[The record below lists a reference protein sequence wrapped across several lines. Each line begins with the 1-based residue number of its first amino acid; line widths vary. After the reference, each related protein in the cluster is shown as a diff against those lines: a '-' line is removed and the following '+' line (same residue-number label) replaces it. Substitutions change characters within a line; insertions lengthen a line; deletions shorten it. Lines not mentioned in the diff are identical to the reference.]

1 MNWKKTDYDEAKLEE
16 KQRAYIREAME
27 MAKRSLSKGEAAAA
41 AEKTAE
47 TVVEK
52 AEPIAA
58 EAPLEAVI
66 EKAEPTSEVKAE
78 ETAEAVVK
86 AAPVEEVSAEVETAQ
101 EEAFPKEQ
109 EEKTEKMLFAEE
121 LTRYI
126 PEEEAAEKDCCEEAK
141 ENVLDVR
148 TELPELMPKEE
159 SSCAEP
165 PNFNQYINNH
175 NRNHCGCPAC
185 QAKRQQK

>member
-52 AEPIAA
+52 AEPVAA
-58 EAPLEAVI
+58 EAPVEAVI
-66 EKAEPTSEVKAE
+66 EKAEPAAEVKAE
-78 ETAEAVVK
+78 ETAKTVVET
-86 AAPVEEVSAEVETAQ
+86 APVEEVNAEVETAQ

-109 EEKTEKMLFAEE
+109 EEKTEEMLFSEE

-141 ENVLDVR
+141 EKDVLDVR
-148 TELPELMPKEE
+148 TELMPKEE